1 MATATALAVPAAVER
16 RSFLVAERTG
26 LSLVVTDGRH
36 PNFFTFRAADG
47 AYFYVGALLHILQL
61 LSHGASSNPMCSN
74 SWLWDAAM
82 NTLDALRF
90 GLIRYDGCRGGL
102 CCMVGNAHGAQCG
115 ALRLH
120 GGGGRRDER
129 SVHKPHSRFQP
140 PDPMPPALAAAGFEA
155 SVWAD
160 SRKLGKPAREI
171 VRKLFKAA
179 ATRAQEELAVKR
191 AFDLARVSRSQAQRG
206 MGRQPSSLSASFG
219 DARRVS
225 VTVEGDR
232 GEHRFDFQLSSG
244 CVKLYRTTAAAFSL
258 PPRDFRI
265 LRRRLQGWRPVV
277 DDADLR
283 AALQHAMHM
292 QPPRLLLRVEDT
304 SGAAQR
310 QTRDEASSAASS
322 GEPCAASPAASP
334 AVSPVR

>member
-36 PNFFTFRAADG
+36 PNFLAFRAADG
-47 AYFYVGALLHILQL
+47 TYFCVGALLHILQL
-61 LSHGASSNPMCSN
+61 LSHGASSNPMRGN

-82 NTLDALRF
+82 NTLDALRL
-90 GLIRYDGCRGGL
+90 GSLGCDGYRGGP

-277 DDADLR
+277 DDADLLGR
-283 AALQHAMHM
+283 SARCAAARDAHA
-292 QPPRLLLRVEDT
+292 
-304 SGAAQR
+304 A
-310 QTRDEASSAASS
+310 AASLHPHREDEPG
-322 GEPCAASPAASP
+322 GEPE
-334 AVSPVR
+334 R